1 MKTQAMTR
9 AMQGQAMAE
18 FALICAVLV
27 IALFVPQIDE
37 EPVAVWL
44 LREVAA
50 LFERWSFV
58 ISIL

>member
-1 MKTQAMTR
+1 MK
-9 AMQGQAMAE
+9 GQAMAE
-18 FALICAVLV
+18 FILVCAVLV
-27 IALFVPQIDE
+27 IALFVPQVDE